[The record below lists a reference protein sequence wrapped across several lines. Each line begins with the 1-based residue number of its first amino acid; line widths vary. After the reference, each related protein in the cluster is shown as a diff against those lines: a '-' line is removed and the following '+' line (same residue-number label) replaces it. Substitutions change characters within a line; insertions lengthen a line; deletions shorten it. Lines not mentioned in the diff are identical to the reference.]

1 MANYDDGYAA
11 EKVDSQHDA
20 KHLEVSADSQLALA
34 ADFEDH
40 EMGIWKS
47 FVRYPWACAWCVYA
61 CWTIILLS
69 FDVQAAG
76 AVVGIPEFRK
86 DFGYEFNGDYVLPAI
101 WQSAF
106 SGAPIATAVISSI
119 ASAELADY
127 IGRKKVLALALI
139 ISFVAVA
146 IEFIATT
153 NPVFFA
159 GKLLNGFM
167 VEITPLALRG
177 IFTCGV
183 GVAYGIGPLV
193 AFIVIN
199 YTGTVESRW
208 AYRTVFCCQFGFAG
222 VSAVLWPFM
231 PESPWWLVSKG
242 KKGEAL
248 KSLGRLGHSGNE
260 GRAKLALIERT
271 LDEVKAETDGVT
283 YLECFKKS
291 NLRRTIIS
299 IMPLCIQSFS
309 GIAFVASYFTCQ
321 YPAFLSSDS
330 IFEASLLIKA
340 TVLTIRSLDYLQLA
354 GYSTSMSYQLQIAQP
369 VLSIVGNLMAAAV
382 IDKVGRRNLTFYG
395 LAILTVFLLI
405 TGGLGT
411 GTSQPMIK
419 GTVAFILIY
428 SWWYNVSIGST
439 AFSLLAEVSTS
450 RLRAKTVAIGYASQ
464 NSINVM
470 WQFVIPYMFNPDKA
484 NLGAKIAF
492 IFGGLCLFSLAYLWL
507 FQPETGGRSYEEL
520 DEMFAKGVPARKFKS
535 YKTTVQLRNET
546 SAQDGSH

>member
-1 MANYDDGYAA
+1 MATHHDGYEA
-11 EKVDSQHDA
+11 EKVDSNA
-20 KHLEVSADSQLALA
+20 KHLELSADSQLAQA

-40 EMGIWKS
+40 ELGIWKS
-47 FVRYPWACAWCVYA
+47 LVRYPWASAWCVYA

-86 DFGYEFNGDYVLPAI
+86 DFGYAFEGDYVLPAV
-101 WQSAF
+101 WQSSF
-106 SGAPIATAVISSI
+106 SGAPVATAVISSI
-119 ASAELADY
+119 ASAELADL
-127 IGRKKVLALALI
+127 IGRKKVLALALL
-139 ISFVAVA
+139 ISFVAVT

-153 NPVFFA
+153 NAVFFA
-159 GKLLNGFM
+159 GKLLNGLM
-167 VEITPLALRG
+167 VGAVGTIMVSYIGEITPLALRG

-199 YTGTVESRW
+199 YTGTVQSRW

-222 VSAVLWPFM
+222 VAAILWPFM

-242 KKGEAL
+242 KKEEAL
-248 KSLGRLGHSGNE
+248 KSLGRLGHTGNE

-271 LDEVKAETDGVT
+271 LEEVREETEGVT
-283 YLECFKKS
+283 YVECFKKS

-299 IMPLCIQSFS
+299 IMPLIIQAFS
-309 GIAFVASYFTCQ
+309 GIAWVAGYFT
-321 YPAFLSSDS
+321 Y
-330 IFEASLLIKA
+330 
-340 TVLTIRSLDYLQLA
+340 YLQLA

-382 IDKVGRRNLTFYG
+382 IDRVGRRNLTFYG
-395 LAILTVFLLI
+395 LGILTAFLLI

-411 GTSQPMIK
+411 GTTQPMIK

-439 AFSLLAEVSTS
+439 AFSLLAETSTS

-492 IFGGLCLFSLAYLWL
+492 IFGGLCFFSLLYLWY

-520 DEMFAKGVPARKFKS
+520 DEMFKRGVPARKFKT
-535 YKTTVQLRNET
+535 YKSTMQIRNEAA
-546 SAQDGSH
+546 AQGVGH

>member
-1 MANYDDGYAA
+1 MVNYDDGYAA

-40 EMGIWKS
+40 EMGIWN
-47 FVRYPWACAWCVYA
+47 YPWACAWCVYA

-69 FDVQAAG
+69 FDVQAVG
-76 AVVGIPEFRK
+76 AVVGILEFRK

-127 IGRKKVLALALI
+127 IGRKKVLALALV
-139 ISFVAVA
+139 ISFIAVA
-146 IEFIATT
+146 IEFIATK

-167 VEITPLALRG
+167 LGAVGTIMVSYIGEITPLALRG

-222 VSAVLWPFM
+222 VSAILWPFM

-242 KKGEAL
+242 KKEEAL
-248 KSLGRLGHSGNE
+248 ESLGRLGHSGNE

-271 LDEVKAETDGVT
+271 LNEVKAETDGVT

-291 NLRRTIIS
+291 NLRTIIS

-321 YPAFLSSDS
+321 
-330 IFEASLLIKA
+330 
-340 TVLTIRSLDYLQLA
+340 
-354 GYSTSMSYQLQIAQP
+354 
-369 VLSIVGNLMAAAV
+369 
-382 IDKVGRRNLTFYG
+382 VGRRNLTFYG

-428 SWWYNVSIGST
+428 SWWYKVSIGST

-450 RLRAKTVAIGYASQ
+450 RLRAETVAIGYASK

-470 WQFVIPYMFNPDKA
+470 CQFVIPYMFNPDNA

-492 IFGGLCLFSLAYLWL
+492 IFGGFLK
-507 FQPETGGRSYEEL
+507 TGGRSYEEL

-546 SAQDGSH
+546 AAHDGSH